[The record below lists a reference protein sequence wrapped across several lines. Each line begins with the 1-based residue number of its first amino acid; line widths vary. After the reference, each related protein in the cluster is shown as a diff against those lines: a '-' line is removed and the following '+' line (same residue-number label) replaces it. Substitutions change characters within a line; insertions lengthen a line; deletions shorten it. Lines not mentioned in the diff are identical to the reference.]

1 MSGPRAVTAMTVSLS
16 LLGCGSAS
24 PHPRRAAVAP
34 PPDTTQAGVKLFNEQ
49 KYAEAEAA
57 LASSTTADGQAYLGA
72 SLVKQGKHA
81 AAEAPAL
88 AAREKQPTHSVA
100 VAALGESLVKQAKY
114 VVAIERMT
122 AVIEKN
128 DKLAYAYYW
137 RAHAYSKNKQPAR
150 MVDDLEVFLSLAPDA
165 PEAPTVK
172 QLLATFQ

>member
-1 MSGPRAVTAMTVSLS
+1 MTVSLS
-16 LLGCGSAS
+16 PLGCGSAS

-49 KYAEAEAA
+49 EVRGGRGGARVVDD
-57 LASSTTADGQAYLGA
+57 SGGQAYLGA
-72 SLVKQGKHA
+72 SLVKQGK
-81 AAEAPAL
+81 PCGCRGSSL
-88 AAREKQPTHSVA
+88 AALEKQPTHSVA

-150 MVDDLEVFLSLAPDA
+150 MVDDLEVFLGLAPDA

>member
-1 MSGPRAVTAMTVSLS
+1 M
-16 LLGCGSAS
+16 
-24 PHPRRAAVAP
+24 
-34 PPDTTQAGVKLFNEQ
+34 KLFNEQ

-88 AAREKQPTHSVA
+88 AALEKQPTHSVA

-114 VVAIERMT
+114 VVAIERHDGCDREERQ
-122 AVIEKN
+122 AGLRLL
-128 DKLAYAYYW
+128 LARPRLLEEQA
-137 RAHAYSKNKQPAR
+137 AR
-150 MVDDLEVFLSLAPDA
+150 PHGRRSGGPFWAWLRMHQRP
-165 PEAPTVK
+165 PTVK